1 MKKIIALLL
10 VICCFGMLF
19 ACNNDTPDTG
29 DNDNNNN
36 NTATVADFTAAIAN
50 TKPSLAIVTTKITTE
65 LGDLNAKFEISYN
78 EDGSAAIVYSY
89 EKFNSIEDGA
99 TNELKTKYEGTF
111 TRNADGT
118 YTGAEGVDISSVTA
132 GTAIDLSKATGV
144 TINEKGDVLT
154 ANVAKADT
162 AAVLGS
168 ALSADAALKIAID
181 GGEVEI
187 IEITYSNATIVIQYQ

>member
-19 ACNNDTPDTG
+19 ACNNDTPDNG
-29 DNDNNNN
+29 DNDNT
-36 NTATVADFTAAIAN
+36 NTATVADFSAAIAN
-50 TKPSLAIVTTKITTE
+50 TKPSLAIVTTKVTSE
-65 LGDLNAKFEISYN
+65 LGVLNAKFEISYN

-89 EKFNSIEDGA
+89 EKFNLLELGA
-99 TNELKTKYEGTF
+99 TTELKTKYEGTF

-118 YTGAEGVDISSVTA
+118 YTGAEGVDISSVNA
-132 GTAIDLSKATGV
+132 GTAIDLSKASNV

-162 AAVLGS
+162 ASVLGS
-168 ALSADAALKIAID
+168 ALSADASLKIAID
-181 GGEVEI
+181 GGEVEL
-187 IEITYSNATIVIQYQ
+187 IEIAYSNTTIVIQYQ

>member
-19 ACNNDTPDTG
+19 ACNNDTPDNG
-29 DNDNNNN
+29 DNDNT
-36 NTATVADFTAAIAN
+36 NTATVADFSAAIAN
-50 TKPSLAIVTTKITTE
+50 TKPSLAIVTTKVTSE
-65 LGDLNAKFEISYN
+65 LGVLNAKFEISYN

-89 EKFNSIEDGA
+89 EKFNSLEDGA
-99 TNELKTKYEGTF
+99 TTELKTKYEGTF

-118 YTGAEGVDISSVTA
+118 YIGAEGVDISSVNA
-132 GTAIDLSKATGV
+132 GTAIDLSKASNV

-162 AAVLGS
+162 ASVLGS
-168 ALSADAALKIAID
+168 ALSADASLKIAID
-181 GGEVEI
+181 GGEVEL
-187 IEITYSNATIVIQYQ
+187 IEIAYSNATIVIQYQ